1 MHLPHA
7 LHAKS
12 HDISEVG
19 RHTCL
24 VTLFLWDA
32 ILPWSRCAFCGGF
45 FLLLCSSASRDD
57 QMSASATLLQGDS
70 GFALFRKG
78 ARIFESKPL
87 QHFFDCP
94 YQFASCPDFTEDTDR
109 PEDASE
115 YELQLQSGD
124 VIIAATDG
132 LWDNL
137 HTEELLPLLP
147 TSEDSVKQVR
157 LLHIDHFWVCCTCCL
172 IDYSHCSHSFRLGWL
187 LTGKRCAQQ
196 RICCGNVRFTCA
208 GCYLTL
214 SSSQLTVPMQHDATS
229 HSPCNGVF
237 CYGDFAWQG

>member
-1 MHLPHA
+1 MDKGYSLELQCHQCICHMPCMPSLMISVKWVGILAWSHFFCGMQFCLGHAVHL
-7 LHAKS
+7 
-12 HDISEVG
+12 
-19 RHTCL
+19 
-24 VTLFLWDA
+24 
-32 ILPWSRCAFCGGF
+32 CGGF
-45 FLLLCSSASRDD
+45 FFSFRNSASRDY
-57 QMSASATLLQGDS
+57 QMSSSATLLQGDS

-124 VIIAATDG
+124 VIVAATDG

-157 LLHIDHFWVCCTCCL
+157 LLHTDLFWVCFTCCL
-172 IDYSHCSHSFRLGWL
+172 IDYCHCTHSFRLRWL
-187 LTGKRCAQQ
+187 LNGKRCAQQ
-196 RICCGNVRFTCA
+196 RICFGQVRF
-208 GCYLTL
+208 
-214 SSSQLTVPMQHDATS
+214 PMCRLLFDIVKLAADDA
-229 HSPCNGVF
+229 H
-237 CYGDFAWQG
+237 AA